1 MCWLSRRGELGGWS
15 WEERRALP
23 RCTLVYL
30 LNRRFDWRLPRWL
43 SDRVCLPM
51 QKTWVQSL
59 AREDPTCCWAAK
71 SCSITSKPVHGI
83 WSYCSPRAQSP
94 CSAARE
100 ATAVR
105 RPGMAPG
112 QQLCLPQ
119 REKSPGNNEDPAQ
132 PNVHNKVLLSRFSRV
147 RLFANPWTVV
157 RQAPLSIGFSRQEY
171 WSGLPFSSPNK
182 VNIS

>member
-1 MCWLSRRGELGGWS
+1 MSWLSRRGELGGWS

-23 RCTLVYL
+23 RCTLIYL
-30 LNRRFDWRLPRWL
+30 LNRKFDWRLPRWL
-43 SDRVCLPM
+43 SDKESAFQCRRHGFSP
-51 QKTWVQSL
+51 WSGS
-59 AREDPTCCWAAK
+59 CWAAK
-71 SCSITSKPVHGI
+71 PCSTTSEPVHRI

-119 REKSPGNNEDPAQ
+119 REKSPGSNEDPAQ
-132 PNVHNKVLLSRFSRV
+132 PKVHNKVLLSRFSCV
-147 RLFANPWTVV
+147 RLFANPCTVV
-157 RQAPLSIGFSRQEY
+157 RGQAPLSIGFSRQEY